1 MSDSLQPYGSLP
13 ARLLC
18 PWDSPGKNTGVGC
31 HALLLGIFPTQEPAS
46 IKIHLL
52 LVESINLNNNNSNQ
66 FLSTF
71 YVPITILNTSCASPR
86 ILLLQFFEAVT
97 ILIYVFVC
105 KECFNNTMQ
114 TGCFNKKKSVS
125 QGSGGWDQGVS
136 RAGPLVFI
144 SIILISAFIFTWYSP
159 FVFSLFLCPNFPFL
173 IRLLVVLD

>member
-46 IKIHLL
+46 IKIHSL

-71 YVPITILNTSCASPR
+71 YAPITILNTSCASYNAYD
-86 ILLLQFFEAVT
+86 LT
-97 ILIYVFVC
+97 
-105 KECFNNTMQ
+105 
-114 TGCFNKKKSVS
+114 
-125 QGSGGWDQGVS
+125 
-136 RAGPLVFI
+136 
-144 SIILISAFIFTWYSP
+144 
-159 FVFSLFLCPNFPFL
+159 
-173 IRLLVVLD
+173 VL

>member
-1 MSDSLQPYGSLP
+1 MKRLILSLILILTLTACHQDTVPETVPTTLPPTTETQTEATSAPTEETEPEGPYLTQLDSSKV
-13 ARLLC
+13 C
-18 PWDSPGKNTGVGC
+18 VG
-31 HALLLGIFPTQEPAS
+31 IIPTQEPAS

-86 ILLLQFFEAVT
+86 ILLLQFFQAVT

-105 KECFNNTMQ
+105 KKCFNNTMQ

-125 QGSGGWDQGVS
+125 QGSGG
-136 RAGPLVFI
+136 
-144 SIILISAFIFTWYSP
+144 
-159 FVFSLFLCPNFPFL
+159 
-173 IRLLVVLD
+173 

>member
-1 MSDSLQPYGSLP
+1 MDRCLPGSSVHGILQARILEWVAMPSSWASSLP
-13 ARLLC
+13 RNL
-18 PWDSPGKNTGVGC
+18 
-31 HALLLGIFPTQEPAS
+31 
-46 IKIHLL
+46 HLL
-52 LVESINLNNNNSNQ
+52 RYTYCWLNLLNLNNNNSNQ

-173 IRLLVVLD
+173 IRFLVVLD